1 VDISNLNMVDNM
13 ETRLLDLELK
23 MEHAQ
28 RDVEELKEMIRT
40 LSFLVNNLQIQITD
54 LIDSK

>member
-1 VDISNLNMVDNM
+1 M
-13 ETRLLDLELK
+13 EQRIFDLELK

-28 RDVEELKEMIRT
+28 RDIEELKELMST
-40 LSFLVNNLQIQITD
+40 LSFLINNLQIQIND

>member
-1 VDISNLNMVDNM
+1 M
-13 ETRLLDLELK
+13 EQRIFDLELK

-28 RDVEELKEMIRT
+28 RDLEELKELIKK
-40 LSFLVNNLQIQITD
+40 LSFSIADLQLQIID

>member
-1 VDISNLNMVDNM
+1 M
-13 ETRLLDLELK
+13 EQRILDLELK

-28 RDVEELKEMIRT
+28 RDLEELKELMST
-40 LSFLVNNLQIQITD
+40 LSFLINNLQIQIND

>member
-1 VDISNLNMVDNM
+1 MVDNI

-28 RDVEELKEMIRT
+28 RDIEELKEMIRT
-40 LSFLVNNLQIQITD
+40 ISFLVNNLQIQITN

>member
-1 VDISNLNMVDNM
+1 MDNV

-28 RDVEELKEMIRT
+28 RDLEELKEMIRT
-40 LSFLVNNLQIQITD
+40 ISYLINNLQIQIND

>member
-1 VDISNLNMVDNM
+1 MDNV

-23 MEHAQ
+23 MEHSQ
-28 RDVEELKEMIRT
+28 RDIEELKEMIRT
-40 LSFLVNNLQIQITD
+40 ISFLINNLQIQITD

>member
-1 VDISNLNMVDNM
+1 M
-13 ETRLLDLELK
+13 EQRIFDLELK

-28 RDVEELKEMIRT
+28 RDIEDLKELIKK
-40 LSFLVNNLQIQITD
+40 LSFSIAHLQIQIID

>member
-1 VDISNLNMVDNM
+1 M
-13 ETRLLDLELK
+13 EQRIFDLELK

-28 RDVEELKEMIRT
+28 RDIEELKELIKK
-40 LSFLVNNLQIQITD
+40 LSFSIADLQLQIID

>member
-1 VDISNLNMVDNM
+1 MDNVDV
-13 ETRLLDLELK
+13 RLLDLELK

-28 RDVEELKEMIRT
+28 RDLEELKELIST
-40 LSFLVNNLQIQITD
+40 LSFLINNLQIQIND

>member
-1 VDISNLNMVDNM
+1 MTMDA
-13 ETRLLDLELK
+13 RLLDLELK

-28 RDVEELKEMIRT
+28 RDIEELKDLLLT
-40 LSFLVNNLQIQITD
+40 LTHNIYDIQHQIND